1 MKKAFSLLLALAMCL
16 SLAACGGKNDSK
28 TPSGGAGSTGG
39 GTSNAGTPA
48 PSTPGPSTPDPAPG
62 PGGAAGNYVTN
73 YPIFNDFQLVEAL
86 SEEDLA
92 GTTFSFAGGQV
103 DGVELE
109 EEDANAVLEMYG
121 GALKIEF
128 PGGNS
133 ANLVQGGGTLP
144 GTYTVLD
151 DGGSINFTFELNGT
165 SYDYV
170 GAFTMIDEVTA
181 VLVFVST
188 AEPTSAFYMAL
199 GD

>member
-1 MKKAFSLLLALAMCL
+1 MKKTLSLLLALAMCL
-16 SLAACGGKNDSK
+16 SLAACGGKNDS
-28 TPSGGAGSTGG
+28 PSGGAGSTGG
-39 GTSNAGTPA
+39 GTSNTGAPA
-48 PSTPGPSTPDPAPG
+48 STPDPAPE
-62 PGGAAGNYVTN
+62 PEPEPEPSGAAGNYVTN
-73 YPIFNDFQLVEAL
+73 YPVFNDFQLVAAL
-86 SEEDLA
+86 SEEEFA

-103 DGVELE
+103 DGVEME
-109 EEDANAVLEMYG
+109 EEDANVVLEVYG
-121 GALKIEF
+121 GALKVEF

-151 DGGSINFTFELNGT
+151 DGGSINFAFELNGT

-170 GAFTMIDEVTA
+170 GALTMVDEATP

-188 AEPTSAFYMAL
+188 AEPTTAFYMAL